1 MRAMEQAKQAETGA
15 RLHAVVNGRV
25 QGVSFRYFTWRRA
38 QELGLTTK
46 LLYRWRSE
54 LLKGGT
60 DAFPGHGTL
69 PPSEQEVATLRR
81 ELERVRQERDILK
94 KALSIFS
101 RQQ

>member
-1 MRAMEQAKQAETGA
+1 MTDRRQYTAEFK
-15 RLHAVVNGRV
+15 REAVQLSESSGKSIRQV
-25 QGVSFRYFTWRRA
+25 A
-38 QELGLTTK
+38 QELGVPTK

-54 LLKGGT
+54 LLKCGA

-69 PPSEQEVATLRR
+69 PPSEQEVAALRR

-101 RQQ
+101 QVP

>member
-1 MRAMEQAKQAETGA
+1 MTDRRRYTAEFK
-15 RLHAVVNGRV
+15 REAVQLSETSGKSIRQV
-25 QGVSFRYFTWRRA
+25 A

-101 RQQ
+101 QVQ

>member
-1 MRAMEQAKQAETGA
+1 MTDRRRYTAEFK
-15 RLHAVVNGRV
+15 REAVQLSETSGKSIRQV
-25 QGVSFRYFTWRRA
+25 A

-101 RQQ
+101 QVP

>member
-1 MRAMEQAKQAETGA
+1 MTDRRRYTAEFK
-15 RLHAVVNGRV
+15 REAVQLSESSGKSIRQV
-25 QGVSFRYFTWRRA
+25 A

-101 RQQ
+101 QVP

>member
-1 MRAMEQAKQAETGA
+1 MTDRRRYTAEFK
-15 RLHAVVNGRV
+15 REAVQLSESSGKSIRQV
-25 QGVSFRYFTWRRA
+25 A

-101 RQQ
+101 QVQ

>member
-1 MRAMEQAKQAETGA
+1 MTDRRQYTAEFK
-15 RLHAVVNGRV
+15 REAVQLSESSGQSIRQV
-25 QGVSFRYFTWRRA
+25 A
-38 QELGLTTK
+38 QELGVPTK

-54 LLKGGT
+54 LLKRGA

-69 PPSEQEVATLRR
+69 PPSEQEVAALRS

-101 RQQ
+101 QVQ